1 MQSCTTTHASPIM
14 QIDPNINIVI
24 YLYCNYVSPYSTSDP
39 LYDDPQSVQLQDN
52 PAYGT
57 AGAATDKDVDEEDD
71 YESCPQ

>member
-1 MQSCTTTHASPIM
+1 M

-57 AGAATDKDVDEEDD
+57 ASVATGYGSKTKEDD
-71 YESCPQ
+71 ETYH